1 MARYQCG
8 ICGYI
13 FDEETEGKLFS
24 TLERCPVCGRET
36 ENFRPAEENGA
47 EKENGAEPERVSQE
61 ERVPDLSY
69 PKEYR
74 RQDGNGYP

>member
-47 EKENGAEPERVSQE
+47 EKENGAEP
-61 ERVPDLSY
+61 
-69 PKEYR
+69 
-74 RQDGNGYP
+74 